1 MTIQQIQETIEQ
13 GEALKT
19 IAQAYTEISSSK
31 LKRIRTSVEKNR
43 YYLDDLAKVFGVVKQ
58 VASIRNV
65 LPQKNGQTISVLIT
79 SNYHFYGNV
88 NSKLIK
94 FFIDAMRQ
102 TRTDQVVIGKTA
114 LEYLEQSKYNL
125 PYQSLILK
133 TDFPNAEELNKI
145 VQITKPYSKILIYY
159 AKLQTVLV
167 QNPAISDITQT
178 SYLKPLPVDPS
189 GRPQAFIFEPELTKI
204 LDFFETQVTNLLVE
218 QTFLDSELSRTASR
232 LVSMDQ
238 AQSSANEYINKQK
251 ISLFQAQKTINNANI
266 VEIYNSL
273 MYLKGEEYGPN

>member
-1 MTIQQIQETIEQ
+1 MTITQIQETIQQ
-13 GEALKT
+13 GTALKT

-31 LKRIRTSVEKNR
+31 LKRIRTAVEKNR

-58 VASIRNV
+58 VASSRNV
-65 LPQKNGQTISVLIT
+65 LPQKNGKTICILIT

-94 FFIDAMRQ
+94 FFVDAMRHNP
-102 TRTDQVVIGKTA
+102 TDQIVIGKTA
-114 LEYLEQSKYNL
+114 IEYFKQSNYNL
-125 PYQSLILK
+125 PYQTLLLR
-133 TDFPNAEELNKI
+133 TDFPTPQELNQI
-145 VQITKPYSKILIYY
+145 VQITRPYSKILIFY

-167 QNPAISDITQT
+167 QNPTINDITQT
-178 SYLKPLPVDPS
+178 SYLKPLPIDS
-189 GRPQAFIFEPELTKI
+189 TGRSQAYIFEPELTKI
-204 LDFFETQVTNLLVE
+204 LDFFETQVTNLLIE

-238 AQSSANEYINKQK
+238 AQASANEYIQKQK
-251 ISLFQAQKTINNANI
+251 INLSQAQRIINNGDI

-273 MYLKGEEYGPN
+273 MYLKQEKYGSN